1 MGHALLKE
9 VIEFHSFPSPFT
21 MTITMAIGTDFAI
34 ALLVVPDI
42 DEEYA
47 NTIQALSLMV
57 EIGQP

>member
-9 VIEFHSFPSPFT
+9 VIKFHFFPSPFT
-21 MTITMAIGTDFAI
+21 MTITMAIGMDFAI

-47 NTIQALSLMV
+47 QTIEALSLMV

>member
-9 VIEFHSFPSPFT
+9 VIEFHSFPSPLT

-47 NTIQALSLMV
+47 YTIDALSLMV
-57 EIGQP
+57 QIGQP

>member
-9 VIEFHSFPSPFT
+9 VIESHSFPSPFT
-21 MTITMAIGTDFAI
+21 MTITMAIGTVFAI

-47 NTIQALSLMV
+47 YTIDALSLMV
-57 EIGQP
+57 QIEQP